1 VRSPKRLNAPI
12 PSRRGQ
18 TPGERGIMEIH
29 WSRGPGRPKG
39 DDTICRVTV
48 RLSED
53 YYTKVVRKMKAERR
67 PTMADTVRVILI
79 EYFDARK
86 ETER

>member
-1 VRSPKRLNAPI
+1 
-12 PSRRGQ
+12 
-18 TPGERGIMEIH
+18 
-29 WSRGPGRPKG
+29 
-39 DDTICRVTV
+39 V